1 MRRWLICVPL
11 LVAGCAEDT
20 VAPAPFDAA
29 PPLGETRWVLQYE
42 STTACSIDADC
53 APGLF
58 CFAEGCA
65 AQCETD
71 ADCASG
77 ICDDRGRCEAVSDL
91 PKGIASRL
99 PLAPPV
105 TRMGAAQLLTPTQ
118 TFIDVAPGAT
128 EVTFA
133 FRTSTDTSQSGGIAY
148 RLQSAAMPSLNG
160 RVIINNEATDH
171 TITLPVGYDDLM
183 ATDSGQVDVEVITP
197 IGTVPLI
204 LKSVLT
210 VAGRYEGTLRLD
222 GLGTE
227 IPLSFGIDGD
237 MGALGTGV
245 SNAFLVVP
253 ADAAALF
260 APVALS
266 QLPAANL
273 TKEVRRPLEFDTAVG
288 YWTTT
293 FVNAYDIPAT
303 EVFGELAATQ
313 VKRSLRFELKVESD
327 RTITGSVADTWEG
340 LYDAAQSDGSKRVAS
355 VLLGGSFSMKKTGDQ
370 PATTATAYA
379 VTANSPAPVL
389 QQFAPSAECQAA
401 ADLLPECDERT
412 STAGRL
418 ACADGLSAVA
428 TPSKTLTEVVAG
440 LLAGDLYEGKSFQ
453 DFLQECAAG
462 TISLCVPKPEANCAI
477 QWKAYAFDAQLAGY
491 SADKERLWESF
502 GNLLLE
508 TTGGPQLGA
517 FFVDTDL
524 RRDWLENANYGSTAI
539 TSAAAAQ
546 LNANLMTEYVEKV
559 VGPNQAALRGY
570 LQPAAFAFLSRVPD
584 TLASIDQRDRLLISM
599 VTSWTSTADAIA
611 LAAQRW
617 NEIYRLDNER
627 RAKAAELAA
636 KLGELYRS
644 AAVIIQLHQEAGKAA
659 EAAPIAT
666 GLGKLM
672 LRYEA
677 LTLSFNELLFAR
689 DGEVAISSSLDPT
702 QAAQGVVAQRRETAL
717 ESIADASTKVDGLL
731 STLFENDLRN
741 TQLYINLNNAVSE
754 SQRNLAAL
762 CGLPRNCNPLNPDDA
777 ANASCDTAWQGGL
790 CGFEVAKGNP
800 LRRTPR
806 EVNYEASNTPS
817 EAGLAVRRISEAA
830 ASAKNMVD
838 VRAAMIAKRDSF
850 TANYQAF
857 TTAKTARV
865 AERVKEIEAVEAAY
879 AALGA
884 ARGGT
889 NAKIQAKVD
898 ESVVQETAQQKAID
912 DAAKKLKALRGAS
925 AGIQSGLLITEKVFN
940 RLSATFGRVGDF
952 VQDIKEGVSNC
963 PPTSVGLATDV
974 TAPIRC
980 SIQIAGIITGK
991 SVLGLEVANGIA
1003 ADAAATTREITAL
1016 SFEAKV
1022 AAVETEANRLT
1033 EDYETSIDKIDLEIS
1048 RLALEFPAQRD
1059 ALERVRDLWLM
1070 KERHRVEVAQELIEE
1085 IRLDRD
1091 EHEFYQE
1098 LVVLEGEVAKA
1109 AAALTYAQ
1117 LDYKRVV
1124 AAATQE
1130 RAELVRRRLQREQ
1143 ISQLIGGP
1151 QAVFFAANGLVE
1163 AEREI
1168 DRAKRKMNDWLVSLE
1183 YAAVRPFY
1191 NERMSIL
1198 LARNTY
1204 QLRAIADRLSD
1215 LEAQCGGAT
1224 SQQEGTISLR
1234 RDLLQLTQ
1242 PQVDPVSGLTLSPE
1256 QRFRALLLASN
1267 VPADARMRISVSE
1280 TAQQIAT
1287 NARVVNF
1294 DLGLNDFANLALTC
1308 NAKIAG
1314 ISLRIVGTNLGSGQ
1328 PVATLLY
1335 NGQTSTYSCQ
1345 PGIDAYVRTF
1355 GQGDTTFG
1363 ATTSFVVN
1371 GRSTSPVAGITEMGS
1386 PSLSFAGLPLAGGFT
1401 LVIDP
1406 ALPANQGINWDALDD
1421 IEIGLSYG
1429 WQDVFASESDCANSL

>member
-1 MRRWLICVPL
+1 
-11 LVAGCAEDT
+11 
-20 VAPAPFDAA
+20 
-29 PPLGETRWVLQYE
+29 
-42 STTACSIDADC
+42 
-53 APGLF
+53 
-58 CFAEGCA
+58 
-65 AQCETD
+65 
-71 ADCASG
+71 
-77 ICDDRGRCEAVSDL
+77 
-91 PKGIASRL
+91 
-99 PLAPPV
+99 
-105 TRMGAAQLLTPTQ
+105 
-118 TFIDVAPGAT
+118 
-128 EVTFA
+128 
-133 FRTSTDTSQSGGIAY
+133 
-148 RLQSAAMPSLNG
+148 
-160 RVIINNEATDH
+160 
-171 TITLPVGYDDLM
+171 
-183 ATDSGQVDVEVITP
+183 
-197 IGTVPLI
+197 
-204 LKSVLT
+204 
-210 VAGRYEGTLRLD
+210 
-222 GLGTE
+222 
-227 IPLSFGIDGD
+227 
-237 MGALGTGV
+237 
-245 SNAFLVVP
+245 
-253 ADAAALF
+253 
-260 APVALS
+260 
-266 QLPAANL
+266 
-273 TKEVRRPLEFDTAVG
+273 
-288 YWTTT
+288 
-293 FVNAYDIPAT
+293 
-303 EVFGELAATQ
+303 
-313 VKRSLRFELKVESD
+313 
-327 RTITGSVADTWEG
+327 
-340 LYDAAQSDGSKRVAS
+340 
-355 VLLGGSFSMKKTGDQ
+355 
-370 PATTATAYA
+370 
-379 VTANSPAPVL
+379 
-389 QQFAPSAECQAA
+389 
-401 ADLLPECDERT
+401 
-412 STAGRL
+412 
-418 ACADGLSAVA
+418 
-428 TPSKTLTEVVAG
+428 
-440 LLAGDLYEGKSFQ
+440 
-453 DFLQECAAG
+453 
-462 TISLCVPKPEANCAI
+462 
-477 QWKAYAFDAQLAGY
+477 
-491 SADKERLWESF
+491 
-502 GNLLLE
+502 
-508 TTGGPQLGA
+508 
-517 FFVDTDL
+517 
-524 RRDWLENANYGSTAI
+524 
-539 TSAAAAQ
+539 
-546 LNANLMTEYVEKV
+546 
-559 VGPNQAALRGY
+559 
-570 LQPAAFAFLSRVPD
+570 
-584 TLASIDQRDRLLISM
+584 M

-627 RAKAAELAA
+627 RVKAAELAA

-677 LTLSFNELLFAR
+677 LTMSFNELLFAR
-689 DGEVAISSSLDPT
+689 DGEVAISSSLDPS
-702 QAAQGVVAQRRETAL
+702 QAAQGVVAQRREIAL

-762 CGLPRNCNPLNPDDA
+762 CGLPKNCNPLNPDDA
-777 ANASCDTAWQGGL
+777 ANASCDTAWQAGL

-800 LRRTPR
+800 LRRTAR
-806 EVNYEASNTPS
+806 DLNYEASNTPS
-817 EAGLAVRRISEAA
+817 EAGLAVRRISEAYDN
-830 ASAKNMVD
+830 ASNAGEVLS
-838 VRAAMIAKRDSF
+838 AMTAKRTSF
-850 TANYQAF
+850 TKKYEDF
-857 TTAKTARV
+857 TTARTARV
-865 AERVKEIEAVEAAY
+865 AERVTELADVEAAY
-879 AALGA
+879 AVLSA

-889 NAKIQAKVD
+889 NAKIEAKVA
-898 ESVVQETAQQKAID
+898 ESVVQESAQQKAID
-912 DAAKKLKALRGAS
+912 DAAKKLKALRNSS
-925 AGIQSGLLITEKVFN
+925 AGIQSGLLIVEKIYN
-940 RLSATFGRVGDF
+940 RLSATWGRVGDF
-952 VQDIKEGVSNC
+952 IQDIKEGVSNC
-963 PPTSVGLATDV
+963 PPTSVGLANDV
-974 TAPIRC
+974 TAPVRC
-980 SIQIAGIITGK
+980 SIQIAGIISGK
-991 SVLGLEVANGIA
+991 SILGLEVATGIA

-1022 AAVETEANRLT
+1022 AAVETEANRLN

-1070 KERHRVEVAQELIEE
+1070 KERHRVEVAKELLEE
-1085 IRLDRD
+1085 IRLNRD
-1091 EHEFYQE
+1091 ENEFYQE
-1098 LVVLEGEVAKA
+1098 LVVLTGDVARADA
-1109 AAALTYAQ
+1109 AVTYAL
-1117 LDYKRVV
+1117 LDYKRIV

-1224 SQQEGTISLR
+1224 SLQEGTISLR

-1256 QRFRALLLASN
+1256 QRFRAVLLEST

-1294 DLGLNDFANLALTC
+1294 DLGLDDFANLALTC

-1314 ISLRIVGTNLGSGQ
+1314 ISLRLVGTNLGSGQ

-1363 ATTSFVVN
+1363 ATTSFEVN
-1371 GRSTSPVAGITEMGS
+1371 GRSTSPVAGIAEMGS
-1386 PSLSFAGLPLAGGFT
+1386 PSMSFAGLPLAGGFT

-1406 ALPANQGINWDALDD
+1406 ALPANQGINWSALDD

>member
-1 MRRWLICVPL
+1 M
-11 LVAGCAEDT
+11 
-20 VAPAPFDAA
+20 
-29 PPLGETRWVLQYE
+29 
-42 STTACSIDADC
+42 
-53 APGLF
+53 
-58 CFAEGCA
+58 
-65 AQCETD
+65 
-71 ADCASG
+71 
-77 ICDDRGRCEAVSDL
+77 
-91 PKGIASRL
+91 
-99 PLAPPV
+99 
-105 TRMGAAQLLTPTQ
+105 
-118 TFIDVAPGAT
+118 
-128 EVTFA
+128 
-133 FRTSTDTSQSGGIAY
+133 
-148 RLQSAAMPSLNG
+148 
-160 RVIINNEATDH
+160 
-171 TITLPVGYDDLM
+171 
-183 ATDSGQVDVEVITP
+183 
-197 IGTVPLI
+197 
-204 LKSVLT
+204 
-210 VAGRYEGTLRLD
+210 
-222 GLGTE
+222 
-227 IPLSFGIDGD
+227 
-237 MGALGTGV
+237 
-245 SNAFLVVP
+245 
-253 ADAAALF
+253 
-260 APVALS
+260 
-266 QLPAANL
+266 
-273 TKEVRRPLEFDTAVG
+273 
-288 YWTTT
+288 
-293 FVNAYDIPAT
+293 
-303 EVFGELAATQ
+303 
-313 VKRSLRFELKVESD
+313 
-327 RTITGSVADTWEG
+327 
-340 LYDAAQSDGSKRVAS
+340 
-355 VLLGGSFSMKKTGDQ
+355 
-370 PATTATAYA
+370 
-379 VTANSPAPVL
+379 
-389 QQFAPSAECQAA
+389 AA
-401 ADLLPECDERT
+401 ADLLPECDEQI

-418 ACADGLSAVA
+418 ACSDGLSAVA
-428 TPSKTLTEVVAG
+428 TPSKTLTEVVVG

-477 QWKAYAFDAQLAGY
+477 QWKAYAFDAHPSGY

-517 FFVDTDL
+517 FFVDTDH
-524 RRDWLENANYGSTAI
+524 
-539 TSAAAAQ
+539 
-546 LNANLMTEYVEKV
+546 VEKV

-584 TLASIDQRDRLLISM
+584 TLDSIDQRDRLLISM

-741 TQLYINLNNAVSE
+741 TQLYINLNNAGSE

-790 CGFEVAKGNP
+790 CGFEVPKGNP
-800 LRRTPR
+800 LRRTAR
-806 EVNYEASNTPS
+806 EVNYESSNTPS

-838 VRAAMIAKRDSF
+838 VRAAMIAKRTSF
-850 TANYQAF
+850 TEKYKAF
-857 TTAKTARV
+857 TTAKPVRA

-879 AALGA
+879 AVLSA

-898 ESVVQETAQQKAID
+898 ESVIEETAQQQAID
-912 DAAKKLKALRGAS
+912 DAAEKLNMLRGVS

-940 RLSATFGRVGDF
+940 RLSAMFGRFSDLAEK
-952 VQDIKEGVSNC
+952 IKSGISNC
-963 PPTSVGLATDV
+963 PPTSVGLANDV

-980 SIQIAGIITGK
+980 AIQIGGIITGN
-991 SVLGLEVANGIA
+991 SLLGLEVANGIA

-1016 SFEAKV
+1016 SFEARV
-1022 AAVETEANRLT
+1022 AAVETEANRVN
-1033 EDYETSIDKIDLEIS
+1033 EDYETRIDKIDLEIS
-1048 RLALEFPAQRD
+1048 RLALEFPAQHD
-1059 ALERVRDLWLM
+1059 ALEKVRDLWLM

-1109 AAALTYAQ
+1109 AAALTYAE

-1224 SQQEGTISLR
+1224 SQQEVTISLR
-1234 RDLLQLTQ
+1234 RDLLKIDSVPGTLT
-1242 PQVDPVSGLTLSPE
+1242 PAE
-1256 QRFRALLLASN
+1256 RFRALLLASN

-1294 DLGLNDFANLALTC
+1294 DLGLDDFANLGATC

-1314 ISLRIVGTNLGSGQ
+1314 ISIRLVGTNLGSGQ
-1328 PVATLLY
+1328 PYATLLY

-1371 GRSTSPVAGITEMGS
+1371 GRSTSPVAGITAMGS
-1386 PSLSFAGLPLAGGFT
+1386 PSMSFAGLPLAGGYT

-1406 ALPANQGINWDALDD
+1406 ALAVNAGINWDALDD

>member
-20 VAPAPFDAA
+20 LAPAPFDAA

-65 AQCETD
+65 AQCEAD
-71 ADCASG
+71 ADCASSV
-77 ICDDRGRCEAVSDL
+77 CDDRGRCEAVSEI

-148 RLQSAAMPSLNG
+148 RLYSAAMPELNG
-160 RVIINNEATDH
+160 RVVINDEATDH

-183 ATDSGQVDVEVITP
+183 AAEGGQVDVQIITP

-204 LKSVLT
+204 LKTVLT

-227 IPLSFGIDGD
+227 IPISFGIDGE
-237 MGALGTGV
+237 MV
-245 SNAFLVVP
+245 SSSTNPTYLVVP

-260 APVALS
+260 GPVAVS
-266 QLPAANL
+266 QLSITTNL
-273 TKEVRRPLEFDTAVG
+273 TKEVRGELLHEPIGDYFYA
-288 YWTTT
+288 T
-293 FVNAYDIPAT
+293 FVSVYEIPNE
-303 EVFGELAATQ
+303 EVFSDRE
-313 VKRSLRFELKVESD
+313 VRRSLRFQLKRGSD
-327 RTITGSVADTWEG
+327 NTITGSVADTWEG
-340 LYDAAQSDGSKRVAS
+340 LYHIRDGSGQPQEAPV
-355 VLLGGSFSMKKTGDQ
+355 VLGGTFSMSKTGAQ
-370 PATTATAYA
+370 PVTTAAAARDPDDVVANPASKLTLQPFQLSQPC
-379 VTANSPAPVL
+379 VTAADAELSCDN
-389 QQFAPSAECQAA
+389 QGSA
-401 ADLLPECDERT
+401 
-412 STAGRL
+412 AGRL
-418 ACADGLSAVA
+418 ACAIRVSAEA
-428 TPSKTLTEVVAG
+428 TPSKTLTAVVAD
-440 LLAGDLYEGKSFQ
+440 LLAGNLTDDGKSFQ
-453 DFLQECAAG
+453 DFLKECAAG
-462 TISLCVPKPEANCAI
+462 TISLCVPKPEALCALEL
-477 QWKAYAFDAQLAGY
+477 QAYAMDAQPPGY
-491 SADKERLWESF
+491 TDEKEDLRKRF
-502 GNLLLE
+502 GKLLLE

-546 LNANLMTEYVEKV
+546 LNARLMADYVTKV

-584 TLASIDQRDRLLISM
+584 TQEASDERDRLLISM

-627 RAKAAELAA
+627 RVKAAELAA

-659 EAAPIAT
+659 EAAPVAA

-672 LRYEA
+672 LRYKA
-677 LTLSFNELLFAR
+677 LTMSFNELLFAR
-689 DGEVAISSSLDPT
+689 DGEVAISSSLDPS
-702 QAAQGVVAQRRETAL
+702 QAAQGAVAQRREMAL

-741 TQLYINLNNAVSE
+741 TQLYINLDNAVSE

-762 CGLPRNCNPLNPDDA
+762 CGVPTDCEPLDPADVALA
-777 ANASCDTAWQGGL
+777 ACDSSYTAGL
-790 CGFEVAKGNP
+790 CGFQVTKEVQTERIVAGFQS
-800 LRRTPR
+800 TGQQ
-806 EVNYEASNTPS
+806 AS
-817 EAGLAVRRISEAA
+817 EAGLAVLRIGETT
-830 ASAKNMVD
+830 ASATNIRAVRTKMVA
-838 VRAAMIAKRDSF
+838 RRDSF
-850 TANYQAF
+850 MENYRAF
-857 TTAKTARV
+857 TNAKTARV
-865 AERVKEIEAVEAAY
+865 TARTAEEDNIKAYYVTLLDSRKDTNTKITEQIEASRNEE
-879 AALGA
+879 
-884 ARGGT
+884 
-889 NAKIQAKVD
+889 N
-898 ESVVQETAQQKAID
+898 AQQLLID
-912 DAAKKLKALRGAS
+912 DAQTQLNNLRTVSATAQAGYLEAAKKYSVKAAALNQTADFIMALKDGLSECFPTAVGSSTDTTFSLRCALKIAGVVGA
-925 AGIQSGLLITEKVFN
+925 KVFAISAAVMD
-940 RLSATFGRVGDF
+940 RLAAAEETK
-952 VQDIKEGVSNC
+952 Q
-963 PPTSVGLATDV
+963 A
-974 TAPIRC
+974 
-980 SIQIAGIITGK
+980 
-991 SVLGLEVANGIA
+991 IA
-1003 ADAAATTREITAL
+1003 AINLEKDVGNAETLAGRNI
-1016 SFEAKV
+1016 EAS
-1022 AAVETEANRLT
+1022 ET
-1033 EDYETSIDKIDLEIS
+1033 KIDRIDMEIE
-1048 RLALEFPAQRD
+1048 RLALEFPLHREV
-1059 ALERVRDLWLM
+1059 LEAARDLLLM
-1070 KERHRVEVAQELIEE
+1070 KERHRVEVARELLEE
-1085 IRLDRD
+1085 IRLARD

-1098 LVVLEGEVAKA
+1098 LVVLDGEVARADA
-1109 AAALTYAQ
+1109 AVTYAL
-1117 LDYKRVV
+1117 LDYHRIV

-1130 RAELVRRRLQREQ
+1130 RAELVRRRLQRGQ
-1143 ISQLIGGP
+1143 IAQLIGGP

-1224 SQQEGTISLR
+1224 SQQEVTISLR
-1234 RDLLQLTQ
+1234 RDLLKIDSVPGTLT
-1242 PQVDPVSGLTLSPE
+1242 PE
-1256 QRFRALLLASN
+1256 QRFRAVLLESP
-1267 VPADARMRISVSE
+1267 VPTDARMRISVSE

-1294 DLGLNDFANLALTC
+1294 DLGLDDFANLALTC

-1314 ISLRIVGTNLGSGQ
+1314 ISLRLVGTNLGSGQ

>member
-1 MRRWLICVPL
+1 MRHWLICLPL
-11 LVAGCAEDT
+11 LVAACAEDT
-20 VAPAPFDAA
+20 VAPAPFAPP

-42 STTACSIDADC
+42 STTACDIDADC

-65 AQCETD
+65 AQCESD
-71 ADCASG
+71 ADCASAA
-77 ICDDRGRCEAVSDL
+77 CDDRGRCEAVSEI

-128 EVTFA
+128 EVTFTL
-133 FRTSTDTSQSGGIAY
+133 RTSTDTSQSGGIAY
-148 RLQSAAMPSLNG
+148 RLHSAAMPSLNG
-160 RVIINNEATDH
+160 RVIINDEATDH
-171 TITLPVGYDDLM
+171 TITLPVGYDDLV
-183 ATDSGQVDVEVITP
+183 ATEGGQVDVEVITP

-253 ADAAALF
+253 ADAAALL

-273 TKEVRRPLEFDTAVG
+273 TKEVRRPLVFDPAVG

-293 FVNAYDIPAT
+293 FVNAYDIPSA

-370 PATTATAYA
+370 PATTAPAYA
-379 VTANSPAPVL
+379 VTANTPAPVL
-389 QQFAPSAECQAA
+389 QQFAPSAECMAA
-401 ADLLPECDERT
+401 ADLLPECDERISAT
-412 STAGRL
+412 GRL
-418 ACADGLSAVA
+418 DCAEGLSAVA
-428 TPSKTLTEVVAG
+428 APSKTLTEVVAG

-453 DFLQECAAG
+453 DFLQQCAAG
-462 TISLCVPKPEANCAI
+462 TISLCVPKPEALCAI
-477 QWKAYAFDAQLAGY
+477 EWKAYAFDAQPAGY
-491 SADKERLWESF
+491 SFDKEQLWASF

-546 LNANLMTEYVEKV
+546 LNANLMSEYVEKV

-584 TLASIDQRDRLLISM
+584 TLDSIDQRDRLLISM

-627 RAKAAELAA
+627 RVKAAELAA

-677 LTLSFNELLFAR
+677 LTMSFNELLFAR
-689 DGEVAISSSLDPT
+689 DGEVAISSSLDPS
-702 QAAQGVVAQRRETAL
+702 QAAQGVVAQRREIAL

-762 CGLPRNCNPLNPDDA
+762 CGLPKNCNPLNPDDVA
-777 ANASCDTAWQGGL
+777 DASCDTAWQAGL

-800 LRRTPR
+800 LRRTER
-806 EVNYEASNTPS
+806 VLNYEADNSPS
-817 EAGLAVRRISEAA
+817 EAGLAMRRIRDTS
-830 ASAKNMVD
+830 ASKAD
-838 VRAAMIAKRDSF
+838 IVRVRNALEAKRESF
-850 TANYQAF
+850 RTRYKLYSDAR
-857 TTAKTARV
+857 TARGL
-865 AERVKEIEAVEAAY
+865 ERVTELAAVEAAY
-879 AALGA
+879 VTLTADRGA
-884 ARGGT
+884 I
-889 NAKIQAKVD
+889 NSEIQGFIAS
-898 ESVVQETAQQKAID
+898 SVAEQDAQQSAIETFT
-912 DAAKKLKALRGAS
+912 KTIKTLRQAS
-925 AGIQSGLLITEKVFN
+925 AGIQSGLLIAEKLFN
-940 RLSATFGRVGDF
+940 RLSATYGRMGDF
-952 VQDIKEGVSNC
+952 AVSIKNGVSGC
-963 PPTSVGLATDV
+963 PPTSVGLANDV

-980 SIQIAGIITGK
+980 ALTIAGIITGRGL
-991 SVLGLEVANGIA
+991 LGLEVATGIA
-1003 ADAAATTREITAL
+1003 ADAAATTREISAV
-1016 SFEAKV
+1016 SFEARI
-1022 AAVETEANRLT
+1022 ANAETEAGKRV
-1033 EDYETSIDKIDLEIS
+1033 ETNQTKIDKYDLEI
-1048 RLALEFPAQRD
+1048 RKAQLKFPA
-1059 ALERVRDLWLM
+1059 ANATLEKARDLWLM
-1070 KERHRVEVAQELIEE
+1070 KERHAVEEAQELIEE
-1085 IRLDRD
+1085 IRLNRD
-1091 EHEFYQE
+1091 ETEFYQE
-1098 LVVLEGEVAKA
+1098 LV
-1109 AAALTYAQ
+1109 ALTGDVARADAAITYAL

-1224 SQQEGTISLR
+1224 SLQEGTISLR

-1256 QRFRALLLASN
+1256 QRFRAVLLEST

-1280 TAQQIAT
+1280 TAQQVST

-1294 DLGLNDFANLALTC
+1294 DLGLDDFANLALTC

-1314 ISLRIVGTNLGSGQ
+1314 ISLRLVGTNLGSGQ

-1363 ATTSFVVN
+1363 ATTSFEVN
-1371 GRSTSPVAGITEMGS
+1371 GRSTSPVAGIAEMGS
-1386 PSLSFAGLPLAGGFT
+1386 PSMSFAGLPLAGGFT

-1406 ALPANQGINWDALDD
+1406 ALPANQGINWSALDD